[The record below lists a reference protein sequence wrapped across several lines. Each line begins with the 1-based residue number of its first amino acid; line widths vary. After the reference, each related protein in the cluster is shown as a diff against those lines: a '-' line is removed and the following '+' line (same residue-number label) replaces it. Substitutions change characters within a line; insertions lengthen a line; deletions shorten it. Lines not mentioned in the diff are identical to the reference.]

1 MKTYRITI
9 TTEYIIEANT
19 EDEAFD
25 MIDYSYET
33 RKGISVCIQIF
44 RRPNLRRRNL
54 TF

>member
-19 EDEAFD
+19 EDEALD

-33 RKGISVCIQIF
+33 DSCGDIEELSEEE
-44 RRPNLRRRNL
+44 
-54 TF
+54 

>member
-19 EDEAFD
+19 EDEALD

-33 RKGISVCIQIF
+33 NSCGSIEELSEED
-44 RRPNLRRRNL
+44 
-54 TF
+54 

>member
-19 EDEAFD
+19 EDEAMD

-33 RKGISVCIQIF
+33 DSCGSIEELSEEE
-44 RRPNLRRRNL
+44 
-54 TF
+54 

>member
-19 EDEAFD
+19 EDEAMD

-33 RKGISVCIQIF
+33 DSCGSIEELSEED
-44 RRPNLRRRNL
+44 
-54 TF
+54 